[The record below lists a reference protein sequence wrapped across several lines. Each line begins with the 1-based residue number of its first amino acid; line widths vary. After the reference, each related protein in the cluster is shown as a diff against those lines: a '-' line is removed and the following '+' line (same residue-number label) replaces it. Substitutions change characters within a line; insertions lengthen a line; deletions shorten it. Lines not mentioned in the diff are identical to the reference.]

1 LSDSPLANVSL
12 VVVTFNEEKSIA
24 RCLSSADGVGE
35 IIVVDSFST
44 DSTVDIARSFGAI
57 VYQRE
62 YISAADQKNWAIG
75 KASKDWILVL
85 DADESLSPQ
94 LREEI
99 AEVVSAGGVDAY
111 KIRRISE
118 FFGKVIKHC
127 GWGNDWVTR
136 FFRRGKG
143 RYQERMVHEKLIVDG
158 KTSRLK
164 NVIEHNPYKD
174 LTDYFSKLVDYA
186 RRSAIQMK
194 REGRSWFPQ
203 IFLNPPARFMRM
215 YLLQLGFLD
224 GVRGFILCTLASFS
238 VFLKYAFL
246 KESEKLNSG
255 SVSEENK

>member
-1 LSDSPLANVSL
+1 MSDSSLGNISL
-12 VVVTFNEEKSIA
+12 VVVTFNEEESIA

-44 DSTVDIARSFGAI
+44 DRTVEIARSFGAI

-62 YISAADQKNWAIG
+62 YVSAADQKNWAIG
-75 KASKDWILVL
+75 KASKEWILVL

-99 AEVVSAGGVDAY
+99 AKVVSVEGADAY
-111 KIRRISE
+111 RIRRRNE
-118 FFGKVIKHC
+118 FFGRVINHC

-136 FFRRGKG
+136 LFRRGKG

-164 NVIEHNPYKD
+164 NVIEHKPYKN
-174 LTDYFSKLVDYA
+174 LTDYFDKLVDYA
-186 RRSAIQMK
+186 KRSAIQMK
-194 REGRSWFPQ
+194 SEDRSWFPQ
-203 IFLNPPARFMRM
+203 IFLNPPARFIRM

-224 GVRGFILCTLASFS
+224 GVHGFILCTLASFS

-246 KESEKLNSG
+246 KESEKLDSG
-255 SVSEENK
+255 GASEEN